1 MDSKIIETA
10 FNQLKEQNEL
20 LKQQNRMLK
29 SKLSKYSRIYKNDIE
44 MIEMKEL
51 KSSSLNTA
59 RIQRQTDLEPVQED
73 QTYHD
78 LDIQNDRFSQIE
90 FHLRTALNDK
100 TISNKLSQLEK
111 TVLDRLSIAEKQRNK
126 TIKRI
131 ENKINNC
138 CNNLKSTN
146 SHKKAK

>member
-1 MDSKIIETA
+1 
-10 FNQLKEQNEL
+10 
-20 LKQQNRMLK
+20 
-29 SKLSKYSRIYKNDIE
+29 
-44 MIEMKEL
+44 MKEL

-59 RIQRQTDLEPVQED
+59 RIKLQTDLEPVQED
-73 QTYHD
+73 QSYHD
-78 LDIQNDRFSQIE
+78 LDIPNDHFSQIE

-138 CNNLKSTN
+138 SNNLKSTN
-146 SHKKAK
+146 SHKKAKWKITNQKVDSFRYQGI